1 MGERERECLH
11 TETALYWDAIVW
23 LAVSR
28 RQQPSKTRSARV
40 SSEVLGGLST
50 SVRASVAL
58 GSGFFTAH
66 LCGTNVCSNST
77 GTTALSHTRNTAK
90 NTHFIL
96 LLLRLNLKQTPKAHC
111 NVCVGVC
118 IWERDRERQRETE
131 RLRDRERAAFL
142 TQKTPQRTDFL
153 LLLLLLLLLKLV
165 LKQNF

>member
-1 MGERERECLH
+1 M
-11 TETALYWDAIVW
+11 
-23 LAVSR
+23 SR

-58 GSGFFTAH
+58 MSGFFTAH

-77 GTTALSHTRNTAK
+77 GTTALSHTRNTTK

-111 NVCVGVC
+111 NARARISERERERERELLFPHRKRHKELISFFFSSHWFWSKTSKAHCNACVRV
-118 IWERDRERQRETE
+118 RDRERQRE
-131 RLRDRERAAFL
+131 RS
-142 TQKTPQRTDFL
+142 KPWSSW
-153 LLLLLLLLLKLV
+153 
-165 LKQNF
+165 